1 MAEEQKN
8 AGAPSQPKK
17 QAVKKTAPATT
28 TTQAVKKGEE
38 VSRTGKV
45 KKWFKEM
52 KSELKKVVWPTGK
65 QTMNNTVIVIVCC
78 IVVGLCIWLFDWLAS
93 SVISALLALF
103 GKS

>member
-1 MAEEQKN
+1 MAEQEKK

-38 VSRTGKV
+38 LSRTGKM

-52 KSELKKVVWPTGK
+52 KAELKKVIWPTKK
-65 QTMNNTVIVIVCC
+65 QTAKNTGIALVMMLVSAVAIWGFDQIAQMGVKALITL
-78 IVVGLCIWLFDWLAS
+78 VG
-93 SVISALLALF
+93 
-103 GKS
+103 

>member
-28 TTQAVKKGEE
+28 PTQAVKKGEE
-38 VSRTGKV
+38 LSKTGKM

-52 KSELKKVVWPTGK
+52 KAELKKVIWPTTN
-65 QTMNNTVIVIVCC
+65 QTVKNTGIALGMMLI
-78 IVVGLCIWLFDWLAS
+78 S
-93 SVISALLALF
+93 SVAIWGFDQIAQMGVKALLTLV
-103 GKS
+103 G

>member
-1 MAEEQKN
+1 MAEQEKK

-38 VSRTGKV
+38 LSRPGRI

-52 KSELKKVVWPTGK
+52 KSELKKVIWPTKKQVGK
-65 QTMNNTVIVIVCC
+65 NTGVALVMMLVSA
-78 IVVGLCIWLFDWLAS
+78 VAIWGFDQIAQLG
-93 SVISALLALF
+93 VKALF
-103 GKS
+103 TLVG

>member
-38 VSRTGKV
+38 LSKTGKM

-52 KSELKKVVWPTGK
+52 KAELKKVIWPTTN
-65 QTMNNTVIVIVCC
+65 QTVKNTGIALGMMLI
-78 IVVGLCIWLFDWLAS
+78 S
-93 SVISALLALF
+93 SVAIWGFDQIAQMGVKALLTLV
-103 GKS
+103 G

>member
-38 VSRTGKV
+38 LSKTGKM

-52 KSELKKVVWPTGK
+52 KAELKKV
-65 QTMNNTVIVIVCC
+65 
-78 IVVGLCIWLFDWLAS
+78 IWQIGRAH
-93 SVISALLALF
+93 V
-103 GKS
+103 

>member
-38 VSRTGKV
+38 LSKTGKM

-52 KSELKKVVWPTGK
+52 QAELKKVIWPTTN
-65 QTMNNTVIVIVCC
+65 QTVKNTGIALGMMLI
-78 IVVGLCIWLFDWLAS
+78 S
-93 SVISALLALF
+93 SVAIWGFDQIAQMGVKALLTLV
-103 GKS
+103 G

>member
-38 VSRTGKV
+38 LSKTGKM
-45 KKWFKEM
+45 KKWLKEM
-52 KSELKKVVWPTGK
+52 KAELKKVIWPTTN
-65 QTMNNTVIVIVCC
+65 QTVKNTGIALGMMLI
-78 IVVGLCIWLFDWLAS
+78 S
-93 SVISALLALF
+93 SVAIWGFDQIAQMGVKALLTLV
-103 GKS
+103 G

>member
-38 VSRTGKV
+38 VSKTGKM
-45 KKWFKEM
+45 KKCFKEM
-52 KSELKKVVWPTGK
+52 KAELKKVIWPTTN
-65 QTMNNTVIVIVCC
+65 QTVKNTGIALGMMLI
-78 IVVGLCIWLFDWLAS
+78 S
-93 SVISALLALF
+93 SVAIWGFDQIAQMGVKALLTLV
-103 GKS
+103 G

>member
-38 VSRTGKV
+38 VSRTGK
-45 KKWFKEM
+45 M
-52 KSELKKVVWPTGK
+52 K
-65 QTMNNTVIVIVCC
+65 
-78 IVVGLCIWLFDWLAS
+78 
-93 SVISALLALF
+93 
-103 GKS
+103 

>member
-1 MAEEQKN
+1 MADEQKQ

-17 QAVKKTAPATT
+17 QAVKKSAPASS

-52 KSELKKVVWPTGK
+52 KAELKKVIWPTK
-65 QTMNNTVIVIVCC
+65 SKTVKNTGIALGMMLI
-78 IVVGLCIWLFDWLAS
+78 S
-93 SVISALLALF
+93 SVAVWGFDQIAQMGVKALITLV
-103 GKS
+103 G

>member
-38 VSRTGKV
+38 VSRTGKM

-52 KSELKKVVWPTGK
+52 KAELKKVIWPTTN
-65 QTMNNTVIVIVCC
+65 QTVKNTGIALGMMLI
-78 IVVGLCIWLFDWLAS
+78 S
-93 SVISALLALF
+93 SVAIWGFDQIAQMGVKALLTLV
-103 GKS
+103 G

>member
-1 MAEEQKN
+1 MADEQKQ

-38 VSRTGKV
+38 LSKTGKM

-52 KSELKKVVWPTGK
+52 KAELKKVIWPTTN
-65 QTMNNTVIVIVCC
+65 QTVKNTGIALGMMLI
-78 IVVGLCIWLFDWLAS
+78 S
-93 SVISALLALF
+93 SVAIWGFDQIAQMGVKALLTLV
-103 GKS
+103 G